1 MVIRWFYVFD
11 GIEVDM
17 VMEKRKEQNRRTRE
31 KNLNKGSKML

>member
-31 KNLNKGSKML
+31 KKFE

>member
-31 KNLNKGSKML
+31 KKIE

>member
-17 VMEKRKEQNRRTRE
+17 VMEKREEHNRRRRE
-31 KNLNKGSKML
+31 NFFF

>member
-31 KNLNKGSKML
+31 KNFE

>member
-17 VMEKRKEQNRRTRE
+17 FMEKRKEQNRRTRE
-31 KNLNKGSKML
+31 KKFE

>member
-17 VMEKRKEQNRRTRE
+17 VMEKRKEQNRRTRGKKFE
-31 KNLNKGSKML
+31 